1 MQLLKFSALKASSP
15 CNNIICKIPLMLF
28 IYRLL
33 SGLLLCCMLTLTACK
48 PTSSPSNPINKA
60 STSPEIVFAI
70 SQAPLN
76 LDPRYATDAA
86 SERLNRLLYQGLVDF
101 DAHTKPQASVA
112 SWQQLSPL
120 SYQFTLSEQRRLFY
134 YPASAEHKAK
144 ARKLTAY
151 DVKATYD
158 SITALSDSPHSAEF
172 SNLKNIVVANE
183 RTVLFYL
190 NAPDRHFP
198 AKLLLGILPA
208 ELVESQHDFARLPV
222 GSGPLVLLDSHN
234 KWRLQRLDDGQ
245 LISLVEVKDP
255 TVRMLKLVHAEVDL
269 IQGDL
274 PPESVRYLQ
283 AKPGLTV
290 KTAVG
295 VNFSYLG
302 LNTQDPQLKK
312 LKVRQA
318 LAHAI
323 DRQEIID
330 KAMLQHSRLGGAIL
344 PPEHY
349 AQQQTLPAYAYDPAL
364 ARRLL
369 QEAGVSLPLKLVYKT
384 STDAQRL
391 RLATIMQAQMRLAG
405 IDLEIRS
412 LDWATFFAEIK
423 QGNFQL
429 YGLTWVGVKT
439 PEIYA
444 QAFASDSVPPKGFNR
459 GRYQDAELDKL
470 LSTEDWQAVT
480 RRVHQ
485 QLPYIPL
492 WYEGQFAAMQKGMQ
506 NYSPK
511 ADGNWDDLAT
521 ISAYAH

>member
-1 MQLLKFSALKASSP
+1 MH
-15 CNNIICKIPLMLF
+15 F

-33 SGLLLCCMLTLTACK
+33 SGLLLCFMLTLTACK

-60 STSPEIVFAI
+60 STSSEIVFAI

-86 SERLNRLLYQGLVDF
+86 SERLNRLLYQSLVDF
-101 DAHTKPQASVA
+101 DDHTKPVASVA

-120 SYQFTLSEQRRLFY
+120 SYRFTLSEKRRPFY
-134 YPASAEHKAK
+134 YPASTGHKAK

-172 SNLKNIVVANE
+172 SNMKNIVVANE

-222 GSGPLVLLDSHN
+222 GSGPLVLLDSQN

-245 LISLVEVKDP
+245 LISLIEVKDP
-255 TVRMLKLVHAEVDL
+255 TVRMLKLLHAEVDL

-323 DRQEIID
+323 DRQAIID

-349 AQQQTLPAYAYDPAL
+349 AQQQILPAYAYDPAL
-364 ARRLL
+364 AKRLL

-459 GRYQDAELDKL
+459 GRYQDAELDRL
-470 LSTEDWQAVT
+470 LSTDDWQAVT
-480 RRVHQ
+480 QRVHQ

-492 WYEGQFAAMQKGMQ
+492 WYEGQFAAMQKGIQ

>member
-1 MQLLKFSALKASSP
+1 MCLIQ
-15 CNNIICKIPLMLF
+15 
-28 IYRLL
+28 RLL
-33 SGLLLCCMLTLTACK
+33 IALLMCSMLIFSACK
-48 PTSSPSNPINKA
+48 PTTSSFAPINKA
-60 STSPEIVFAI
+60 SSRPEIVFAI

-76 LDPRYATDAA
+76 LDPRYASDAA
-86 SERLNRLLYQGLVDF
+86 SERLNRLLYQSLVDF
-101 DAHTKPQASVA
+101 DIHTKPQPSLAT
-112 SWQQLSPL
+112 WQQLSPL
-120 SYQFTLSEQRRLFY
+120 SYRFTLNEKRRPFY
-134 YPASAEHKAK
+134 YPPGAGRKAK

-158 SITALSDSPHSAEF
+158 SITAFTDSPHSAEF
-172 SNLKNIVVANE
+172 SNLKNIVVFDE
-183 RTVLFYL
+183 RTVLFHL
-190 NAPDRHFP
+190 ILPDRHFP
-198 AKLLLGILPA
+198 AKLVLGILPA
-208 ELVESQHDFARLPV
+208 ELVKIKHDFAHNPI

-245 LISLVEVKDP
+245 RISLIEVKDP
-255 TVRMLKLVHAEVDL
+255 TVRMLKLVHKEVDL

-283 AKPGLTV
+283 AKPGLSV

-302 LNTQDPQLKK
+302 LNMQDPQLKK

-323 DRQEIID
+323 DRQAIID
-330 KAMLQHSRLGGAIL
+330 KVMLRHSRLGGAIL

-349 AQQQTLPAYAYDPAL
+349 AQRQTLDAYAYDPPL

-369 QEAGVSLPLKLVYKT
+369 QEAGVRLPLKLVYKT

-391 RLATIMQAQMRLAG
+391 RLATIMQAQMRVAG

-439 PEIYA
+439 PEIYG
-444 QAFASDSVPPKGFNR
+444 QAFASDSLPPKGFNR

-470 LSTEDWQAVT
+470 LSTADWRAVT
-480 RRVHQ
+480 QRIHQ

-492 WYEGQFAAMQKGMQ
+492 WYEGQFAAMQKGIQ

>member
-1 MQLLKFSALKASSP
+1 
-15 CNNIICKIPLMLF
+15 MLF

-33 SGLLLCCMLTLTACK
+33 SGLLLCFMLTLTACK
-48 PTSSPSNPINKA
+48 PTSSPSDSINKA
-60 STSPEIVFAI
+60 SSSPEIVFAI

-86 SERLNRLLYQGLVDF
+86 SERLNRLIYQSLVDF

-120 SYQFTLSEQRRLFY
+120 SYRFTLSEQRRLFY

-222 GSGPLVLLDSHN
+222 GSGPLVLLDSQN

-245 LISLVEVKDP
+245 LISLIEVKDP
-255 TVRMLKLVHAEVDL
+255 TVRMLKLLHAEVDL

-302 LNTQDPQLKK
+302 LNSQDPQLKK

-323 DRQEIID
+323 DRQAIID

-349 AQQQTLPAYAYDPAL
+349 AQQQILPAYAYDPAL
-364 ARRLL
+364 AKRLL

-459 GRYQDAELDKL
+459 GRYQDAELDRL
-470 LSTEDWQAVT
+470 LSTDDWQAVT
-480 RRVHQ
+480 QRVHQ

-492 WYEGQFAAMQKGMQ
+492 WYEGQFAAMQKGIQ

>member
-1 MQLLKFSALKASSP
+1 
-15 CNNIICKIPLMLF
+15 MLF

-33 SGLLLCCMLTLTACK
+33 SGLLLCFMLTLTACK
-48 PTSSPSNPINKA
+48 PTSSPSDSINKA
-60 STSPEIVFAI
+60 SSSPEIVFAI

-86 SERLNRLLYQGLVDF
+86 SERLNRLIYQSLVDF

-120 SYQFTLSEQRRLFY
+120 SYRFTLSEQRRLFY

-172 SNLKNIVVANE
+172 SNLKNIVVVNE

-222 GSGPLVLLDSHN
+222 GSGPLVLLDSQN

-245 LISLVEVKDP
+245 LISLIEVKDP
-255 TVRMLKLVHAEVDL
+255 TVRMLKLLHAEVDL

-323 DRQEIID
+323 DRQAIID

-349 AQQQTLPAYAYDPAL
+349 AQQQILPAYAYDPAL
-364 ARRLL
+364 AKRLL

-459 GRYQDAELDKL
+459 GRYQDAELDRL
-470 LSTEDWQAVT
+470 LSTDDWQAVT
-480 RRVHQ
+480 QRVHQ

-492 WYEGQFAAMQKGMQ
+492 WYEGQFAAMQKGIQ

>member
-1 MQLLKFSALKASSP
+1 
-15 CNNIICKIPLMLF
+15 MLF

-33 SGLLLCCMLTLTACK
+33 SGLLLCFMLTLTACK
-48 PTSSPSNPINKA
+48 PTSSPSDSINKA
-60 STSPEIVFAI
+60 SSSPEIVFAI

-86 SERLNRLLYQGLVDF
+86 SERLNRLLYQSLVDF
-101 DAHTKPQASVA
+101 DAHTKPQAGIA

-172 SNLKNIVVANE
+172 SNLKNVVVANE

-208 ELVESQHDFARLPV
+208 DLVESQHDFARLPV

-234 KWRLQRLDDGQ
+234 KWRLQRLDDDQ

-323 DRQEIID
+323 DRQAIID

-391 RLATIMQAQMRLAG
+391 RLATIMQAQMRVAG

-470 LSTEDWQAVT
+470 LNTGDWQAVT
-480 RRVHQ
+480 QRVHQ

-492 WYEGQFAAMQKGMQ
+492 WYEGQFAAMQKGIQ

-521 ISAYAH
+521 ICAYAH